1 MIKLAIPIL
10 YVSDTERAAWFYCAG
25 LGFEVRF
32 KYRADDT
39 LANPS
44 YMGLAR
50 DGVVMHVSSFS
61 GDGVAGGCAI
71 LLVDDVDAL
80 HDEFVSR
87 NVPIALPPTDQTWGN
102 REMYVKDADGNTL
115 RFIREG

>member
-1 MIKLAIPIL
+1 MINRAIPIL
-10 YVSDTERAAWFYCAG
+10 RVSDTERTARFYCDS

-32 KYRADDT
+32 RYRADNA

-44 YMGLAR
+44 YMGLQR
-50 DGVVMHVSSFS
+50 DGVVLHVSSFA
-61 GDGVAGGCAI
+61 GDGAAGGCAI
-71 LLVDDVDAL
+71 LLVDDIDVL

-115 RFIREG
+115 RFIRE